1 MKRIH
6 SKGFTLIELLVVIAI
21 IAILAAILFPVF
33 AQARE
38 KARQTSCLSNMKQ
51 ILLGSAMYS
60 QDYDERL
67 LPSWLCMDGTDSGPG
82 KSTGNCSNAQGDQWI
97 WTIFIQPYTK
107 NKAVLLCPSAK
118 DGWGDGWPDTT
129 GGSYGMNHDNIGWGN
144 SIKMSVVNKPSS
156 FIQFQEV
163 MGAWDNGGSRPDLKQ
178 AGGWEKGY
186 AEFMENPDD
195 PAHVAE
201 RVPGGYIFR
210 SPAQYNPIDK
220 GAAHWCD
227 AAVPIAQHGGTCN
240 TGYLDGH
247 AKSVKLS
254 AVWIRP
260 NQNWDAYWG
269 TSQYNA
275 SAQ

>member
-1 MKRIH
+1 MNQTKRA
-6 SKGFTLIELLVVIAI
+6 FTLIELLVVIAI

-51 ILLGSAMYS
+51 ILTGATMYS

-67 LPSWLCMDGTDSGPG
+67 MPSWLCLDGTDAANGG
-82 KSTGNCSNAQGDQWI
+82 GGNGCSNAKGDQWL

-118 DGWGDGWPDTT
+118 DGWGPGWPDTT
-129 GGSYGMNHDNIGWGN
+129 GGSYGMNHDNVGWGN
-144 SIKMSVVNKPSS
+144 SIKMATVNKPAS
-156 FIQFQEV
+156 FIYFQEV
-163 MGAWDNGGSRPDLKQ
+163 GGAWDNAWQ
-178 AGGWEKGY
+178 AGY
-186 AEFMENPDD
+186 DEFVANPDD
-195 PAHVAE
+195 PAAIKG
-201 RVPGGYIFR
+201 RLPAGYIFR
-210 SPAQYNPIDK
+210 SPAQYNG
-220 GAAHWCD
+220 GAAGWCD
-227 AAVPIAQHGGTCN
+227 APVPIAQHSGQCN

-254 AVWIRP
+254 STWIRKGADW
-260 NQNWDAYWG
+260 NTYWN

-275 SAQ
+275 NAQ

>member
-1 MKRIH
+1 MKRIQR
-6 SKGFTLIELLVVIAI
+6 KAFTLIELLVVIAI

-51 ILLGSAMYS
+51 ILLGAAMYS

-67 LPSWLCMDGTDSGPG
+67 LPSWLCLDGTDAANGG
-82 KSTGNCSNAQGDQWI
+82 GGNGCSNAKGDQWI

-107 NKAVLLCPSAK
+107 NKQVLLCPSAK

-144 SIKMSVVNKPSS
+144 SIKMSTINKPSS

-163 MGAWDNGGSRPDLKQ
+163 MGAWDGDWQ
-178 AGGWEKGY
+178 KGY
-186 AEFMENPDD
+186 DEFVANPDD
-195 PAHVAE
+195 PAAVKQRLPA
-201 RVPGGYIFR
+201 GYIFR
-210 SPAQYNPIDK
+210 SPAQYNG
-220 GAAHWCD
+220 GAAGWCD
-227 AAVPIAQHGGTCN
+227 AATPVAQHNGQCN
-240 TGYLDGH
+240 TGYVDGH

-254 AVWIRP
+254 ATWIRKGADW
-260 NQNWDAYWG
+260 NTYWN

-275 SAQ
+275 NAQ

>member
-1 MKRIH
+1 MKRIQ
-6 SKGFTLIELLVVIAI
+6 KGFTLIELLVVIAI

-67 LPSWLCMDGTDSGPG
+67 LPSWLCLDGTDSGPG
-82 KSTGNCSNAQGDQWI
+82 KTTNDCSNAKGDQWI
-97 WTIFIQPYTK
+97 WTILIQPYTK

-144 SIKMSVVNKPSS
+144 SIKMAVVNKPAS

-163 MGAWDNGGSRPDLKQ
+163 AGAWDHGNSRPDLKEPI
-178 AGGWEKGY
+178 GWERGY
-186 AEFMENPDD
+186 AEFVENPDD
-195 PAHVAE
+195 PANIKE
-201 RVPGGYIFR
+201 RLPGGYIFR
-210 SPAQYNPIDK
+210 SPAQYNG
-220 GAAHWCD
+220 GAAGWCD
-227 AAVPIAQHGGTCN
+227 AAVPIAQHSGQCN

-247 AKSVKLS
+247 AKAIKLS
-254 AVWIRP
+254 STWIRKGA
-260 NQNWDAYWG
+260 NWNTYWN
-269 TSQYNA
+269 TSQYNPG
-275 SAQ
+275 AQ

>member
-1 MKRIH
+1 MNQIRTRA
-6 SKGFTLIELLVVIAI
+6 FTLIELLVVIAI

-51 ILLGSAMYS
+51 ILTGSLMYT

-67 LPSWLCMDGTDSGPG
+67 MPSWLCMDGSDVAGG
-82 KSTGNCSNAQGDQWI
+82 GNGNGCTNSKGDQWT
-97 WTIFIQPYTK
+97 WTTFIQPYTK

-118 DGWGDGWPDTT
+118 DGWGPGWPDTT
-129 GGSYGMNHDNIGWGN
+129 GGSYGMNHDNVGWGN
-144 SIKMSVVNKPSS
+144 SIKMATVNKPAS
-156 FIQFQEV
+156 FIYFQEAG
-163 MGAWDNGGSRPDLKQ
+163 GAWDDSNERPDLSE
-178 AGGWEKGY
+178 ASGWAKGY
-186 AEFMENPDD
+186 AEFVEKPDD
-195 PAHVAE
+195 PANIRRRLAA
-201 RVPGGYIFR
+201 GYIFR
-210 SPAQYNPIDK
+210 SPAQYNG
-220 GAAHWCD
+220 GAAGWCD
-227 AAVPIAQHGGTCN
+227 CPVPIAQHSGQCN

-254 AVWIRP
+254 STWIHKGADW
-260 NQNWDAYWG
+260 NTYWN